1 MSKRKEK
8 LTPDAFFQGR
18 LNSSDPAFNKIIDI
32 LARVY
37 DNNRNRM
44 VLDGLRQ
51 LAGVALAHFPDAEP
65 THKTPDINPVI
76 LSQFDILN
84 DRIDTIMSKLTRLQE
99 MGFSAQII
107 NAAMDSGGSDV
118 DPALQDEIRAQ
129 FLANN
134 S

>member
-1 MSKRKEK
+1 MSKRKQK
-8 LTPDAFFQGR
+8 LTPDVYFQGR
-18 LNSSDPAFNKIIDI
+18 LNSNDENFKKIMDI

-51 LAGVALAHFPDAEP
+51 LANVAARHFPEAETKPDASLA
-65 THKTPDINPVI
+65 I

-84 DRIDTIMSKLTRLQE
+84 ERIDAVISKLNRLQE
-99 MGFSAQII
+99 MGFSPQII
-107 NAAMDSGGSDV
+107 NAAMDSGGGDV